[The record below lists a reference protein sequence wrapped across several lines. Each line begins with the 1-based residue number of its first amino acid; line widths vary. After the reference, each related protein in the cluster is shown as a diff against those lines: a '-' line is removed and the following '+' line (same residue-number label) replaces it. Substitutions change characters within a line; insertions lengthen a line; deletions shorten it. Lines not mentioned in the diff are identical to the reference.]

1 MAEALFSLLLCENS
15 CMIAVQVQTY
25 LGRARDFLEGFNL
38 LKDDLDEFRFSS
50 ALLGIHSAISYSDAL
65 RTGMGCENVSSDDH
79 RSAADDLKKRLN
91 EDRRFENLRGVE
103 HLKNLLS
110 KKSRI
115 EYASENV
122 RRDEAEDIVKHARRF
137 ADWAEK
143 TGRALKIWG

>member
-1 MAEALFSLLLCENS
+1 MLFSCENGL
-15 CMIAVQVQTY
+15 MVAVQVQTY

-50 ALLGIHSAISYSDAL
+50 ALLGIHCAISYSDAL

-79 RSAADDLKKRLN
+79 RSAADDLKRRLN
-91 EDRRFENLRGVE
+91 EDRSVENLRGVE

-115 EYASENV
+115 EYASETV
-122 RRDEAEDIVKHARRF
+122 RRDEVEEIVKHAERF
-137 ADWAEK
+137 AAWAET
-143 TGRALKIWG
+143 TGRSLKVWG

>member
-1 MAEALFSLLLCENS
+1 MAA
-15 CMIAVQVQTY
+15 MQVQTY

-50 ALLGIHSAISYSDAL
+50 ALLGIHCAISYSDAL
-65 RTGMGCENVSSDDH
+65 RTGMGCENVSSEDH
-79 RSAADDLKKRLN
+79 RSAADDLKKRLT
-91 EDRRFENLRGVE
+91 EDRIVENLRGVE

-115 EYASENV
+115 EYASETV
-122 RRDEAEDIVKHARRF
+122 RKDEVEDIVKHTRRF
-137 ADWAEK
+137 VDWAEK

>member
-1 MAEALFSLLLCENS
+1 MAV
-15 CMIAVQVQTY
+15 VQVQTY

-38 LKDDLDEFRFSS
+38 LRDDLDEFRFSS
-50 ALLGIHSAISYSDAL
+50 ALLGIHCAISYSDAL

-79 RSAADDLKKRLN
+79 RNAADDLKKRLN
-91 EDRRFENLRGVE
+91 EDQRLENLRGVE
-103 HLKNLLS
+103 HLKSLLS

-115 EYASENV
+115 EYASETA
-122 RRDEAEDIVKHARRF
+122 RRDEVEDIVKHARRF

>member
-1 MAEALFSLLLCENS
+1 MAV
-15 CMIAVQVQTY
+15 VQVQTY

-38 LKDDLDEFRFSS
+38 LRDDLDEFRFSS
-50 ALLGIHSAISYSDAL
+50 ALLGIHCAISYSDAL

-79 RSAADDLKKRLN
+79 RSAVDDLKKRLN
-91 EDRRFENLRGVE
+91 EDRRLENLRGVE
-103 HLKNLLS
+103 HLKSLLS

-122 RRDEAEDIVKHARRF
+122 RRDEVEDIVKHARRF

-143 TGRALKIWG
+143 TGRALKIWGW

>member
-1 MAEALFSLLLCENS
+1 MLFSCENGL
-15 CMIAVQVQTY
+15 MVAVQVQTY

-50 ALLGIHSAISYSDAL
+50 ALLGIHCAISYSDAL

-79 RSAADDLKKRLN
+79 RSAADDLKRRLN
-91 EDRRFENLRGVE
+91 EDRSVENLRGVE

-115 EYASENV
+115 EYASETV
-122 RRDEAEDIVKHARRF
+122 RREEIEIIVKQAVRF
-137 ADWAEK
+137 AFWAEE
-143 TGRALKIWG
+143 TGGALKIEGW

>member
-1 MAEALFSLLLCENS
+1 MAV
-15 CMIAVQVQTY
+15 MYVQTY
-25 LGRARDFLEGFNL
+25 LDRARDFLEGFNI

-50 ALLGIHSAISYSDAL
+50 ALLGIHCAISYSDAL

-79 RSAADDLKKRLN
+79 RSAADDLKKLLYEGRSV
-91 EDRRFENLRGVE
+91 ENMRGVE
-103 HLKNLLS
+103 HLKSLLS

-115 EYASENV
+115 EYASETA
-122 RRDEAEDIVKHARRF
+122 RRDEVEDIVKHAQRF

>member
-1 MAEALFSLLLCENS
+1 M
-15 CMIAVQVQTY
+15 
-25 LGRARDFLEGFNL
+25 EGFNL